1 MSGNPEPH
9 PSDALTAAN
18 ITRRLEQIP
27 PLSIHSRWATW
38 VGIGCFLDGFTTLTV
53 AAAMTVLVTSLHI
66 DFAKVGLLISAAFF
80 GMFAGAVV
88 CGAASER
95 WGRRAVFAWSVGL
108 FGLLSIVAAFSWNF
122 TSLFWLR
129 VVQGF
134 GLGGAVPVAATL
146 VAECL
151 PASVRGRTFSLNF
164 AVLFALG
171 FVVAPLAGLACIGIF
186 GTELGWRALFGLAG
200 LAFPFGI
207 AVHWLLP
214 ESPRW
219 LATQG
224 RLREADAIV
233 QRLEDAARRQGL
245 ALATHGPSV
254 TFDERGTRLS
264 EVFVGEYRARTLL
277 VWSLFFTIYFV
288 QYGLNAWLPTLYVK
302 VGGLAPRF
310 ALALTVVNGCVTVAA
325 AVLFGLTVDRIGRK
339 RWFVLGFVLSSLG
352 VLWGII
358 ALAVFKFTA
367 WPVLFSTA
375 VFMTAGTG
383 INAGSIYLY
392 APELFPT
399 RMRSW
404 ATSTGSAAGRLGSI
418 VAPTIIGAV
427 LQARLGMVGVFSV
440 LGIMCAAGLITI
452 VSAGIETKQRSLEEL
467 AVQQRN

>member
-1 MSGNPEPH
+1 MSGNPDLQPCE
-9 PSDALTAAN
+9 ALSAAQ
-18 ITRRLEQIP
+18 ITQRLEQIP
-27 PLSIHSRWATW
+27 PMSIHSRWATW

-53 AAAMTVLVTSLHI
+53 AAAMTVLMTSLRI

-80 GMFAGAVV
+80 GMFVGAIICGAV
-88 CGAASER
+88 SER
-95 WGRRAVFAWSVGL
+95 LGRRTVFAWSVGL
-108 FGLLSIVAAFSWNF
+108 FGLLSIFAAFSWDF

-146 VAECL
+146 VTECL

-171 FVVAPLAGLACIGIF
+171 FVVAPLAGLACIGVF
-186 GTELGWRALFGLAG
+186 GAELGWRALFGLAG

-207 AVHWLLP
+207 AIHWLLP

-224 RLREADAIV
+224 RLPEADAIV
-233 QRLEDAARRQGL
+233 RRLEGAALVRGL
-245 ALATHGPSV
+245 PLANHGPSV
-254 TFDERGTRLS
+254 AFDRRRTRLS
-264 EVFVGEYRARTLL
+264 EVFAGEYRARTLL

-302 VGGLAPRF
+302 IGGLAPQF
-310 ALALTVVNGCVTVAA
+310 ALMLTVINGCVTLAA
-325 AVLFGLTVDRIGRK
+325 ALLFGLTVDRIGRK
-339 RWFVLGFVLSSLG
+339 RWFALGFFLSSIG

-358 ALAVFKFTA
+358 ALAVFRITA
-367 WPVLFSTA
+367 WPVLFSAA
-375 VFMTAGTG
+375 VLMTAGTG
-383 INAGSIYLY
+383 VNAGSIYLY

-427 LQARLGMVGVFSV
+427 LQVRLGMVGVFAV
-440 LGIMCAAGLITI
+440 LGIMCAAGLIII
-452 VSAGIETKQRSLEEL
+452 VSAGIETKRRSLEEL
-467 AVQQRN
+467 AVH